1 MLGYQPTFSASNV
14 QSISLRQNTVFKRK
28 TITVSTGKDKIN
40 KYYLYYQ
47 LTNSAS
53 PQKLYACGCKGTN
66 RHSET
71 EIWTDVL
78 GVQGQKSTKV
88 DDIMSHDEV
97 AAQVNKFLKVS
108 SPETADWKI
117 TQLEINEYDLKL
129 EYTATFTL

>member
-1 MLGYQPTFSASNV
+1 MLGYQPTFSANNV
-14 QSISLRQNTVFKRK
+14 QNISVRQNTVFKRK
-28 TITVSTGKDKIN
+28 SITVSTGKDKIN

-66 RHSET
+66 SHSET

-88 DDIMSHDEV
+88 NDIMSKDDV

-108 SPETADWKI
+108 SPETA
-117 TQLEINEYDLKL
+117 
-129 EYTATFTL
+129 